1 MKFDARYLKELGL
14 LDNDTSV
21 LMTPKKEKINSEW
34 SFNNLN
40 KTNEKKFDASIKAQS
55 KTIMK
60 SDKKDK
66 KNKQEKVE

>member
-1 MKFDARYLKELGL
+1 
-14 LDNDTSV
+14 
-21 LMTPKKEKINSEW
+21 MTPKKEKINSEW
-34 SFNNLN
+34 SFDNLN

-55 KTIMK
+55 TAIMK